1 MGNAGK
7 LLSLVAGM
15 LLVPS
20 ALAVEVERFVQRDK
34 FNAIKISP
42 TGEYFAASVPLD
54 DRTVLAIIRRADN
67 KVTGTFA
74 LEQHNHVADFHW
86 VNAERVVIST
96 AQKFGDLDTPGLTG
110 ELFALNADGS
120 RSEILV
126 GYRVAGNGLG
136 TRIQPKKVE
145 AIAAFLVDDLPAD
158 DKNVVISVQPFARDA
173 FSDAER
179 MDVYTGRRVRV
190 ASAPVRNARFVTDNA
205 GVVRFAAGE
214 DLDLSRKLFYR
225 GGNGAEWKL
234 VNDESRTARTEAPLG
249 FSADNRV
256 AYLQVENAE
265 GPDSIVAF
273 DVETGQRTEIARH
286 PTVDPNRIIY
296 RAGTGV
302 PVGVVFEDGRGSTQF
317 FDKTSPEAR
326 LQRSLEAAF
335 AGHDVTVT
343 SETAD
348 GRLALVF
355 VSSDRNPGDYYLFDT
370 VAKKA
375 DHVLSAREWFDPEKM
390 HPTRPIR
397 FAARDGLEIHG
408 YVTRPLGTEG
418 RAVPMVVMPHGG
430 PFGIRDYWQFDSD
443 VQLLASAGYAVLQV
457 NFRGSGGYGRD
468 FHHAGARE
476 WGGKMQDDVTDATRW
491 AIKEGIAD
499 ASRICLYGASYGAYA
514 SLMGVAKEP
523 SLYRCAA
530 GYVGVYDLPTMHT
543 EGDIRESGTGKA
555 YLDEWVGP
563 RAEVAA
569 ASPTRMADRIKVP
582 VFLAAGGEDRRTPIE
597 HSKMMEQ
604 ALQRAGVP
612 VETLYYDTEGHGF
625 YRPEHRRE
633 FYTRLLAFL
642 SRSLGGATASAAPAN
657 GASSGK

>member
-1 MGNAGK
+1 MGKAGRV
-7 LLSLVAGM
+7 LSLVAGM
-15 LLVPS
+15 LIAHS
-20 ALAVEVERFVQRDK
+20 ALAVEVERFVERDK

-67 KVTGTFA
+67 RMTGTFA

-86 VNAERVVIST
+86 VNPERVVIST

-205 GVVRFAAGE
+205 GIVRFAAGE
-214 DLDLSRKLFYR
+214 DLDLSRKLYYR
-225 GGNGAEWKL
+225 SGNGAEWKL
-234 VNDESRTARTEAPLG
+234 VNDESRTARAETPLG
-249 FSADNRV
+249 FSADNRI
-256 AYLQVENAE
+256 AYLQVEHAK

-273 DVETGQRTEIARH
+273 DVETGQRSEVVRH
-286 PTVDPNRIIY
+286 ATVDPNRIIY

-302 PVGVVFEDGRGSTQF
+302 PVGVVFEDGRGATQF
-317 FDKTSPEAR
+317 FDKASPEAR

-335 AGHDVTVT
+335 AGNDVTVT

-375 DHVLSAREWFDPEKM
+375 DHVLSAREWFDPAKM
-390 HPTRPIR
+390 HPTQPVR

-408 YVTRPLGTEG
+408 YVTRPLGSEG
-418 RAVPMVVMPHGG
+418 KALPTVVMPHGG
-430 PFGIRDYWQFDSD
+430 PFGIRDYWQFDND

-543 EGDIRESGTGKA
+543 EGDIRESGTGKT

-563 RAEVAA
+563 RAEVAS

-597 HSKMMEQ
+597 HSRMMEQ
-604 ALQRAGVP
+604 ALKRAGVP
-612 VETLYYDTEGHGF
+612 VETLYYETEGHGF

-642 SRSLGGATASAAPAN
+642 SRSLGGATASAPPAS
-657 GASSGK
+657 GAATAK

>member
-1 MGNAGK
+1 MRKAGK
-7 LLSLVAGM
+7 VLSALAGVLLA
-15 LLVPS
+15 PS
-20 ALAVEVERFVQRDK
+20 VLAVEVERFVARDK
-34 FNAIKISP
+34 FEAIKISP

-54 DRTVLAIIRRADN
+54 DRTVLAIIRRSDN
-67 KVTGTFA
+67 KMTGTFA

-86 VNAERVVIST
+86 VNPERVLIST
-96 AQKFGDLDTPGLTG
+96 SQKFGDLDTPGLTG

-120 RSEILV
+120 GSEILV
-126 GYRVAGNGLG
+126 GYRVQGNGLG

-145 AIAAFLVDDLPAD
+145 TVAAFLVDDLPAD
-158 DKNVVISVQPFARDA
+158 DRNVLISVQPFARDA

-179 MDVYTGRRVRV
+179 MDVYTGRRARV
-190 ASAPVRNARFVTDNA
+190 ASAPVRNADFVTDNA
-205 GVVRFAAGE
+205 GVVRFAAGQ
-214 DLDLSRKLFYR
+214 DLDLSRKLYYR
-225 GGNGAEWKL
+225 KGNGAEWKL
-234 VNDESRTARTEAPLG
+234 LNDESRSGRAESPLG
-249 FSADNRV
+249 FSADNRT
-256 AYLQVENAE
+256 AYLRVEHVK
-265 GPDSIVAF
+265 GPDSIVAY
-273 DVETGQRTEIARH
+273 DVETGQRTEVARH
-286 PTVDPNRIIY
+286 PVVDPNRVIY
-296 RAGTGV
+296 RRGSGV
-302 PVGVVFEDGRGSTQF
+302 PVGVVFEDGRSSTQF
-317 FDKTSPEAR
+317 FDKGSPEAR

-390 HPTRPIR
+390 HPTQPFR
-397 FAARDGLEIHG
+397 FAARDGLGIHG
-408 YVTRPLGTEG
+408 YVTRPKGTEG
-418 RAVPMVVMPHGG
+418 RALPMVVMPHGG
-430 PFGIRDYWQFDSD
+430 PFGIRDYWQFTND

-468 FHHAGARE
+468 FRHAGARE

-499 ASRICLYGASYGAYA
+499 PSRICLYGASYGAYA

-543 EGDIRESGTGKA
+543 EGDIRESGSGRM

-563 RAEVAA
+563 RADLAA
-569 ASPTRMADRIKVP
+569 VSPTRMADRIKVP

-604 ALQRAGVP
+604 ALRRAGVP

-642 SRSLGGATASAAPAN
+642 SRSLGGATASVAPSGTPAAA
-657 GASSGK
+657 K